1 MIRIEVVTCARSG
14 FVLAIDTERKPGTAA
29 VVGLVY
35 RVSLDGEPEAW
46 KAWLWPAP
54 GVYPPTGQS
63 TEAVTRKGK
72 PDVLR
77 EVLRKRHQAH
87 GEWWTA

>member
-1 MIRIEVVTCARSG
+1 MTRIEVVTCARSG

-29 VVGLVY
+29 VTGQVY

-46 KAWLWPAP
+46 KAWLWDRA
-54 GVYPPTGQS
+54 GQYPPTSQS
-63 TEAVTRKGK
+63 TEGVTRKGK

-77 EVLRKRHQAH
+77 EALRKRHQAR
-87 GEWWTA
+87 GDWWSA